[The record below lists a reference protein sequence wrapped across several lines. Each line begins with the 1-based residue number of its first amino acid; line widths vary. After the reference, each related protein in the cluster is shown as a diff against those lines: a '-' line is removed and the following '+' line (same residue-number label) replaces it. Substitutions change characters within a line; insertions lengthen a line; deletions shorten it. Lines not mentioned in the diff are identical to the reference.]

1 MPHKK
6 ELSIQ
11 IEINLLDQQ
20 VDETT
25 KDFILKSQIFK
36 TTTIFQYYLLDIEVS
51 VLHLSII
58 LMTEKY

>member
-36 TTTIFQYYLLDIEVS
+36 TTTIFS
-51 VLHLSII
+51 VLPSG
-58 LMTEKY
+58 Y